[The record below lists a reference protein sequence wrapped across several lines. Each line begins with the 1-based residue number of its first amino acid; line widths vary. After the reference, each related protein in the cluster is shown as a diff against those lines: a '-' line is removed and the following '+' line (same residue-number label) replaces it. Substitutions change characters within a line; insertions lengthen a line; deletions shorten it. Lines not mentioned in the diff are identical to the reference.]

1 MGKCSDVDF
10 IKILKDKKHTAFT
23 DIDCFYKSQSLGSK
37 FSFIDTFILI
47 HSIHLIHLLNVLVSM

>member
-37 FSFIDTFILI
+37 FSFISPTVF
-47 HSIHLIHLLNVLVSM
+47 VY